1 MTRRASLTTSSP
13 EATGEVAATLARF
26 VVPGQVVALVGG
38 LGAGKTTFV
47 RAYARALGVDEPV
60 TSPSYT
66 LVHHYRCGPGA
77 PVALLLHADLWR
89 LASAAELE
97 DLALDEPLADGAAA
111 IIEWGDRFDATRGA
125 DRVIID
131 FKVLDDTTRRLDVSL
146 EDSSVGDAALAVLE
160 VLAR

>member
-1 MTRRASLTTSSP
+1 MTRRMEVTTRSP

-26 VVPGQVVALVGG
+26 CQPGHVVVLAGG

-47 RAYARALGVDEPV
+47 RAYAHALGVTDPV

-77 PVALLLHADLWR
+77 PIQLLLHADLWR
-89 LASAAELE
+89 LASASELG

-111 IIEWGDRFDATRGA
+111 VIEWGDRFDATSGS
-125 DRVIID
+125 DRVVVS
-131 FKVLDDTTRRLDVSL
+131 FEVLDDETRRLEISL
-146 EDSSVGDAALAVLE
+146 EDSSLPDAVLE
-160 VLAR
+160 ALTA